1 MSISCV
7 SATSQL
13 PRSSPESQALL
24 RNRYGRAAGRPAGIP
39 TGKGARMVSDNG
51 AEAGAD
57 TRGRQLWR
65 QAPTAYKAGIVMAT
79 FGWFLS
85 INFGRKS
92 SRNGVVTSCSYVD
105 IGQFGLAIAL
115 IIVAVLGPLANRRAG
130 YPLPRGVAA
139 GLSLAFVLAAAVM
152 TARGFGW
159 GADYCL
165 TP

>member
-1 MSISCV
+1 
-7 SATSQL
+7 
-13 PRSSPESQALL
+13 
-24 RNRYGRAAGRPAGIP
+24 
-39 TGKGARMVSDNG
+39 MVSDNG

-115 IIVAVLGPLANRRAG
+115 IIVACSDRSPTDGLATR
-130 YPLPRGVAA
+130 YPVESPPACRWP
-139 GLSLAFVLAAAVM
+139 SS
-152 TARGFGW
+152 
-159 GADYCL
+159 
-165 TP
+165 